1 MSDLIEQDPFN
12 RRVHLLLPVVHQ
24 RSGQSRMSLNGQ
36 VRPFTP
42 KKDIGNDPV
51 SKHNRRCSSSQPQ

>member
-12 RRVHLLLPVVHQ
+12 PRVRLLLPVVHQ

-36 VRPFTP
+36 RTKPLA
-42 KKDIGNDPV
+42 
-51 SKHNRRCSSSQPQ
+51 R

>member
-12 RRVHLLLPVVHQ
+12 RRVQLLLPVVHQ

-36 VRPFTP
+36 LQPFTP
-42 KKDIGNDPV
+42 CKIHAGTD
-51 SKHNRRCSSSQPQ
+51 RSQSAADVA